1 MNLLPILS
9 KACYV
14 WHLLME
20 RFLYFAKNRWDEFV
34 CICLYLSLPLE
45 STQIQIGCIF
55 SFFFLRHMTDRG
67 GDAELSLCL
76 HPESI
81 RTIAIFAG
89 IRCRPLRANRKPSL
103 NKQTKPK
110 IEGGCW
116 ANQQPRGFDHS
127 FTCVCTSCFYIM
139 FLNDDSV
146 SPMHQKI
153 APWSLAALMVPLASL
168 LPCCLCMPN
177 RR

>member
-1 MNLLPILS
+1 MLCLALIDGTFSLFCQ
-9 KACYV
+9 KQMG
-14 WHLLME
+14 W
-20 RFLYFAKNRWDEFV
+20 
-34 CICLYLSLPLE
+34 ICLHMPLSVSATGKHTDPNRLY
-45 STQIQIGCIF
+45 
-55 SFFFLRHMTDRG
+55 FFFLFSETDRG

-76 HPESI
+76 HPQSI

-153 APWSLAALMVPLASL
+153 APWSLAVLMVPLASL